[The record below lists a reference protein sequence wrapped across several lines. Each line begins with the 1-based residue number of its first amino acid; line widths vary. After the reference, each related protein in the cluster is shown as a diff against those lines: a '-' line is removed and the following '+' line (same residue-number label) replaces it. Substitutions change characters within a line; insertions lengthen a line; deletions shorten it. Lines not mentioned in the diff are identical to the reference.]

1 MTPWSLVS
9 RAITCS
15 ATMSDERS
23 RRTVAAAALATA
35 AAADG
40 ESSRAHAARRAI
52 SGGSIWPNEV
62 TPPTPPPGMH
72 AAGGVAYRKPESIV
86 GVAAPEP
93 CAER

>member
-1 MTPWSLVS
+1 MCNHL
-9 RAITCS
+9 RAVL
-15 ATMSDERS
+15 AGLDPAAAA
-23 RRTVAAAALATA
+23 AAAALATA